1 MKAVVDTNVLL
12 FDTFEDSEH
21 HGDAASA
28 LDSLDGWGLSDMV
41 FHELLWF
48 FRSQNVRIPRAI
60 SKVNEYLT
68 HEKTM
73 FVPCTTDDVR
83 FACSKMR
90 SYREYNDLI
99 ILSAAVRLSLPLFS
113 FDEELNATAKRN
125 SIETVESEISRWNA
139 RV

>member
-1 MKAVVDTNVLL
+1 VLI

-21 HGDAASA
+21 HKDAASG
-28 LDSLDGWGLSDMV
+28 LDSLEGWGVPGMV

-48 FRSQNVRIPRAI
+48 FRGRNVKVPRAVM
-60 SKVNEYLT
+60 KVEELLT

-83 FACSKMR
+83 FAGARIKN
-90 SYREYNDLI
+90 YREYNDLI
-99 ILSAAVRLSLPLFS
+99 ILSTANRLQLPLFS
-113 FDEELNATAKRN
+113 FDEELNTVAKRN
-125 SIETVESEISRWNA
+125 SVDLF